1 MAAVKAALEQRRDDA
16 SLTILQAIPAAM
28 FLVVIEDVID
38 KVRDSS
44 SYASIEE
51 VNRLFTRRGIVYRIS
66 EYGRAEWVDEPEIRP
81 RIV

>member
-16 SLTILQAIPAAM
+16 SLTM
-28 FLVVIEDVID
+28 
-38 KVRDSS
+38 